1 MGKNRER
8 SLSTAPR
15 ADESA
20 YSRLA
25 AQPLYVLCF
34 LLPLIAFYEI
44 GSALYLTKSGVV
56 QTIGARSIVSRLFE
70 TFGVASLYLPG
81 AMLAAVLVFW
91 HLLLRHPWKVRPG
104 VLIAMLLESVV
115 WTMPILVLG
124 LLLAGMARA
133 AWADDPGPVQALT
146 LGKPAR
152 FTLAVGAGIYEELLF
167 RLIMITVIHFLLVD
181 LGKLSNRWGCALAVI
196 VSGVAFALY
205 HNYSGPNG
213 ALDARLFA
221 FYAVA
226 GCYFGLLF
234 LVRGFGIVV
243 ATHAIYDAIALVVFP
258 HHA

>member
-1 MGKNRER
+1 MGMSRAR
-8 SLSTAPR
+8 ATPSAPR

-25 AQPLYVLCF
+25 AQPLHVLCF

-44 GSALYLTKSGVV
+44 GSALYLTQAGLVR
-56 QTIGARSIVSRLFE
+56 TIGARSIVSRLFA

-104 VLIAMLLESVV
+104 VLVGMLIESVL

-124 LLLAGMARA
+124 LLMEGMARP
-133 AWADDPGPVQALT
+133 AWADDPGPVQALA

-167 RLIMITVIHFLLVD
+167 RLIMITMIHFLLVD
-181 LGKLSNRWGCALAVI
+181 LGKMSHRWGCVLAVI

-205 HNYSGPNG
+205 HNYAGANG
-213 ALDARLFA
+213 SLDARLFT
-221 FYAVA
+221 FYALA
-226 GCYFGLLF
+226 GAYFGLLF

-243 ATHAIYDAIALVVFP
+243 ATHAIYDAIVLVVFP
-258 HHA
+258 RHA